1 VLSVLSDEIAATNGV
16 LVDYVGDEL
25 MAMWGAPSVQPDH
38 AILASRTA
46 RRLREVAPALNARWQ
61 HIIGAATDYGIGINT
76 GTARVG
82 NIGSTRKFKYGPL
95 GSVVNLASRVRGAT
109 RHFRVSTI
117 VTAAT
122 RQFFDHS
129 FLARRLGVVKVVNI
143 AEPVELF
150 ELDCDGQQGQAEV
163 FARYGEA
170 LVAFEA
176 GGFSNSARI
185 LGDLLNDFPGDG
197 PALVLLS
204 RAVDAM
210 VKEPSEPP
218 IVWELPG
225 K

>member
-1 VLSVLSDEIAATNGV
+1 VAIEGRIEAFELPWRACLLEATYYEPG
-16 LVDYVGDEL
+16 
-25 MAMWGAPSVQPDH
+25 P
-38 AILASRTA
+38 
-46 RRLREVAPALNARWQ
+46 RRLS
-61 HIIGAATDYGIGINT
+61 
-76 GTARVG
+76 
-82 NIGSTRKFKYGPL
+82 GS
-95 GSVVNLASRVRGAT
+95 
-109 RHFRVSTI
+109 
-117 VTAAT
+117 
-122 RQFFDHS
+122 Q
-129 FLARRLGVVKVVNI
+129 
-143 AEPVELF
+143 LF
-150 ELDCDGQQGQAEV
+150 ELDCDGQQERAEV

-170 LVAFEA
+170 LVAFEQ